1 MLCACLLLPCVACKH
16 DESGITCIWEE
27 IAPGQTRLV
36 TVTAN
41 ATRSG
46 LQPSIAAVTTNS
58 LDTEPSNNKA
68 AVEVTVLV
76 SSIACRRTPTGPC
89 RCLLVGAAC
98 STTCHGGP
106 GWCVLVC

>member
-1 MLCACLLLPCVACKH
+1 MCKH
-16 DESGITCIWEE
+16 DESGITCIWDE

-76 SSIACRRTPTGPC
+76 SSMQARSHQPLPLSAGRR
-89 RCLLVGAAC
+89 RM
-98 STTCHGGP
+98 
-106 GWCVLVC
+106 